1 MSAPDATWQCPS
13 PVEGIVPFQALSA
26 TLWILFLFGISS
38 AVRSLLPETENV
50 ERFFWLP
57 ADLIVVIWVMRCSG
71 DALAMMEKNIV
82 LILWAALACIS
93 ALWSLA
99 PSMSLYHG
107 AQLLMTILVGFML
120 CATWPGIRIL
130 QFLFL
135 ALLTAQLLSLVMVA
149 FKPSWGI
156 APWGEW
162 KGAFTHKNELA
173 SMMAL
178 QIIAALMLFLYGWR
192 RMLTGV
198 ALALAVLLLVMS
210 RSGTGLIA
218 LLVGLSLL
226 PLALAYSRSM
236 SLFSMCAGLLL
247 MFCAALITGI
257 ALSSIDI
264 VELAVDGLGK
274 DITLTGRTVLWDF
287 GIEAFLERPWL
298 GHGFKGYWESPHTT
312 ALNLHFVMGQEL
324 WFFHNLFVEV
334 AVAFGVMGP
343 ILLAAGLFVAF
354 RRALATFAAERTS
367 VSLWPLLFILF
378 LVPYVLAEN
387 PLFQNHGLL
396 QLLFVVAMCAR
407 FDSGARELRTGK
419 DGRE

>member
-1 MSAPDATWQCPS
+1 MAAP
-13 PVEGIVPFQALSA
+13 
-26 TLWILFLFGISS
+26 LWILFLFGVSS

-57 ADLIVVIWVMRCSG
+57 ADLIVVIWVLRRHG
-71 DALAMMEKNIV
+71 PALVMMERNMV
-82 LILWAALACIS
+82 LMLWAGLACIS

-135 ALLTAQLLSLVMVA
+135 ALFATQVLSLVMVA
-149 FKPSWGI
+149 VKPSWGI

-178 QIIAALMLFLYGWR
+178 QIITALMLFLHGWR
-192 RMLTGV
+192 RMLTGA
-198 ALALAVLLLVMS
+198 ALALAVVLLVMS
-210 RSGTGLIA
+210 QSGTGLIA

-226 PLALAYSRSM
+226 PLAIAYSRSA

-247 MFCAALITGI
+247 IVGAALITGI
-257 ALSSIDI
+257 TLSSIDI
-264 VELAVDGLGK
+264 VELALDGLGK
-274 DITLTGRTVLWDF
+274 DLTLTGRTVLWDF

-298 GHGFKGYWESPHTT
+298 GHGYKGYWESPHTT
-312 ALNLHFVMGQEL
+312 ALNLQYVMGQEL

-334 AVAFGVMGP
+334 AVAFGVVGP
-343 ILLAAGLFVAF
+343 ILLAAGLFAAF
-354 RRALATFAAERTS
+354 RRAVATFAAVRTS
-367 VSLWPLLFILF
+367 VSLWPLLFLLF

-387 PLFQNHGLL
+387 PLFQNHSLL

-407 FDSGARELRTGK
+407 FDGSANGYPTGK
-419 DGRE
+419 DDTE